1 MQIHFDERL
10 NDFAQRHPNSK
21 PGLHRWR
28 DLVRQ
33 RDFQS
38 LNEVREVFPHAD
50 MVRKE
55 GFLPFQPGSRG
66 QRTKITKFTVFNIGG
81 NKTRLITRILY
92 DKHQVV
98 VHLVLTHAE
107 YNAWLK
113 RR

>member
-1 MQIHFDERL
+1 MQIISIAKL

-28 DLVRQ
+28 DLVMQ

-55 GFLPFQPGSRG
+55 EFLPVHPESRG

-81 NKTRLITRILY
+81 NRTRLITRIRY
-92 DKHQVV
+92 DKHRVI

-107 YNAWLK
+107 YDAWLK

>member
-1 MQIHFDERL
+1 MQITSLQKLE
-10 NDFAQRHPNSK
+10 DFAQRHPNSK

-28 DLVRQ
+28 DLVTQ

-50 MVRKE
+50 LAKRENFVYSIEQNRRVKE
-55 GFLPFQPGSRG
+55 EVSY
-66 QRTKITKFTVFNIGG
+66 TVFNIGG
-81 NKTRLITRILY
+81 NKTRLIANIQYERRRVRI
-92 DKHQVV
+92 
-98 VHLVLTHAE
+98 HLVLTHAE

>member
-1 MQIHFDERL
+1 MQIISLQKL

-50 MVRKE
+50 LAKREDFVYSTEQNRGVKE
-55 GFLPFQPGSRG
+55 EVNC
-66 QRTKITKFTVFNIGG
+66 TVFNIGG
-81 NKTRLITRILY
+81 NKTRLIAKINY
-92 DKHQVV
+92 DRQQVAIDR
-98 VHLVLTHAE
+98 VLTHAE
-107 YNAWLK
+107 YTAWLK

>member
-1 MQIHFDERL
+1 MQIISL
-10 NDFAQRHPNSK
+10 QKLKDFARRHPNSK
-21 PGLHRWR
+21 PALYRWR
-28 DLVRQ
+28 DLVTQ

-55 GFLPFQPGSRG
+55 EFLPFQPGSRG

-81 NKTRLITRILY
+81 NKTRLITRIRY
-92 DKHQVV
+92 DRHQVT

-107 YNAWLK
+107 YDAWLK

>member
-1 MQIHFDERL
+1 MQIHLEEKL

-28 DLVRQ
+28 DLVTQ
-33 RDFQS
+33 RDFES

-50 MVRKE
+50 MVKREDIVYSSQQKRHLKE
-55 GFLPFQPGSRG
+55 EVNY
-66 QRTKITKFTVFNIGG
+66 TVFNIGG
-81 NKTRLITRILY
+81 NKTRLIAKINY
-92 DKHQVV
+92 DRQQVAIDR
-98 VHLVLTHAE
+98 VLTHAE

>member
-1 MQIHFDERL
+1 MQIHFEERL

-21 PGLHRWR
+21 SALHRWR

-33 RDFQS
+33 RKFPS

-50 MVRKE
+50 LVKREDFVYSSQQNRRFKE
-55 GFLPFQPGSRG
+55 EVNY
-66 QRTKITKFTVFNIGG
+66 TVFNIGG
-81 NKTRLITRILY
+81 NKTRLIAKIYYASQRVEI
-92 DKHQVV
+92 DR
-98 VHLVLTHAE
+98 VLTHAE

>member
-1 MQIHFDERL
+1 MDIAFEERL

-28 DLVRQ
+28 DLVTQ
-33 RDFQS
+33 RKFQS

-50 MVRKE
+50 LVKREDFVYSSQQKRHLKKE
-55 GFLPFQPGSRG
+55 VNY
-66 QRTKITKFTVFNIGG
+66 TVFNIGG
-81 NKTRLITRILY
+81 NKTRLIAKIYYDRQQVRI
-92 DKHQVV
+92 
-98 VHLVLTHAE
+98 HLVLTHAE

>member
-1 MQIHFDERL
+1 MQIHFEEKL

-28 DLVRQ
+28 DLVTQ
-33 RDFQS
+33 RDFHS

-50 MVRKE
+50 LVKREDFVYSSQQNRRVKE
-55 GFLPFQPGSRG
+55 EVSY
-66 QRTKITKFTVFNIGG
+66 TVFNIGG
-81 NKTRLITRILY
+81 NKTRLIAKINYARQ
-92 DKHQVV
+92 QVAINR
-98 VHLVLTHAE
+98 VLTHAE

>member
-1 MQIHFDERL
+1 MQIHFEEKL

-21 PGLHRWR
+21 PALHRWR
-28 DLVRQ
+28 DLVTQ

-50 MVRKE
+50 LVKREDFVYSSQQNRRVKE
-55 GFLPFQPGSRG
+55 EVSY
-66 QRTKITKFTVFNIGG
+66 TVFNIGG
-81 NKTRLITRILY
+81 NKTRLIAKINYARQ
-92 DKHQVV
+92 QVAINR
-98 VHLVLTHAE
+98 VLTHAE